1 MTMLKRSKNHLLT
14 AGESYLQH
22 MRFAL
27 MVGFVTLGAGLA
39 CVIHALVP
47 AMCERTC
54 SRTLGQLGLL
64 FSDRGRLR
72 HFEREASGVFTFIA
86 LILLA
91 SATAV
96 IPAALGGGGAL
107 IATIALLAFAI
118 PFTFLSTNP
127 ELEPV
132 EEMPAGQPTA

>member
-1 MTMLKRSKNHLLT
+1 MLKRSKNHLLA

-27 MVGFVTLGAGLA
+27 TVGFVTLGAGLA

-47 AMCERTC
+47 ALCERTC

-64 FSDRGRLR
+64 FSERGRLR
-72 HFEREASGVFTFIA
+72 QFEREASGVVTFIA

-91 SATAV
+91 SATAM

-107 IATIALLAFAI
+107 VATIALLAFAI
-118 PFTFLSTNP
+118 PITFLTTNP
-127 ELEPV
+127 DLDPVDETV
-132 EEMPAGQPTA
+132 EEPLAA

>member
-1 MTMLKRSKNHLLT
+1 MLKRSKGHLLT

-27 MVGFVTLGAGLA
+27 MVGLVTVGAGVA
-39 CVIHALVP
+39 CLIHALVP
-47 AMCERTC
+47 ALCERTC
-54 SRTLGQLGLL
+54 SRTLSQLSLL

-72 HFEREASGVFTFIA
+72 DFEREASGVFTFIA

-91 SATAV
+91 SATAT
-96 IPAALGGGGAL
+96 IPAALGGGSAL

-132 EEMPAGQPTA
+132 EEMVEEPRTA

>member
-1 MTMLKRSKNHLLT
+1 MLKRSKNHLLA

-27 MVGFVTLGAGLA
+27 TVGFVTLGAGLA

-47 AMCERTC
+47 ALCERTC

-64 FSDRGRLR
+64 FSERGRLR
-72 HFEREASGVFTFIA
+72 QFEREASGVVTFIA
-86 LILLA
+86 LFLLA
-91 SATAV
+91 SATAM

-107 IATIALLAFAI
+107 VATIALLAFAI
-118 PFTFLSTNP
+118 PITFLTTNP
-127 ELEPV
+127 DLDPVDETV
-132 EEMPAGQPTA
+132 EEPLAA

>member
-1 MTMLKRSKNHLLT
+1 MLKRSKGHLLT

-27 MVGFVTLGAGLA
+27 MVGLVTVGAGVA
-39 CVIHALVP
+39 CLIHALVP
-47 AMCERTC
+47 ALCERTC
-54 SRTLGQLGLL
+54 SRTLSQLSLL

-91 SATAV
+91 SATAM
-96 IPAALGGGGAL
+96 IPAALGGGSAL

-132 EEMPAGQPTA
+132 EEMVEEPHTAWR

>member
-1 MTMLKRSKNHLLT
+1 MS

-27 MVGFVTLGAGLA
+27 MVGFVTVGAGLA

-47 AMCERTC
+47 SLCERTC
-54 SRTLGQLGLL
+54 SRTLGQLSLL

-91 SATAV
+91 SATAM
-96 IPAALGGGGAL
+96 IPAALGGGWAL

-132 EEMPAGQPTA
+132 EEMAGEPRTA

>member
-1 MTMLKRSKNHLLT
+1 MLKRSKNHLLA

-47 AMCERTC
+47 ALCERTC

-64 FSDRGRLR
+64 FSERGRLR
-72 HFEREASGVFTFIA
+72 QFEREASGVVTFIA

-91 SATAV
+91 SATAM

-107 IATIALLAFAI
+107 VATIALLAFAI
-118 PFTFLSTNP
+118 PITFLTTNP
-127 ELEPV
+127 DLDPVDETV
-132 EEMPAGQPTA
+132 EEPLAA

>member
-1 MTMLKRSKNHLLT
+1 MLKRSKDHLLS
-14 AGESYLQH
+14 AGENYLQH

-27 MVGFVTLGAGLA
+27 MVGFVTVGAGLA

-54 SRTLGQLGLL
+54 SRTLGQLSLL

-91 SATAV
+91 SATAM
-96 IPAALGGGGAL
+96 IPAALGGGWAL

-132 EEMPAGQPTA
+132 EEMVEEPRTA

>member
-1 MTMLKRSKNHLLT
+1 MLKRSKSHLLI

-27 MVGFVTLGAGLA
+27 MVGFVTVGAGLA

-54 SRTLGQLGLL
+54 SRTLSQLSLL
-64 FSDRGRLR
+64 LSDRGRLR

-91 SATAV
+91 SATAM
-96 IPAALGGGGAL
+96 IPAALGGGSAL

-132 EEMPAGQPTA
+132 EEMVEEPRSA

>member
-1 MTMLKRSKNHLLT
+1 MLKRSKGHLLT

-27 MVGFVTLGAGLA
+27 MVGLVTVGAGVA
-39 CVIHALVP
+39 CLIHALVP
-47 AMCERTC
+47 ALCERTC
-54 SRTLGQLGLL
+54 SRTLSQLSLL

-86 LILLA
+86 LVLLA
-91 SATAV
+91 SATAM
-96 IPAALGGGGAL
+96 IPAALGGGSAL

-132 EEMPAGQPTA
+132 EEMVEEPRTAWM

>member
-1 MTMLKRSKNHLLT
+1 MLKRSKNHLLT
-14 AGESYLQH
+14 AGESYLRH

-27 MVGFVTLGAGLA
+27 MVGFVTVGAGLA

-47 AMCERTC
+47 ALCERTC
-54 SRTLGQLGLL
+54 SRTLGQLSLL

-91 SATAV
+91 SATAM
-96 IPAALGGGGAL
+96 IPAALGGGWAL

-132 EEMPAGQPTA
+132 EEMADEPRTA

>member
-1 MTMLKRSKNHLLT
+1 MLKRSKNHLL
-14 AGESYLQH
+14 AASESYLQH

-47 AMCERTC
+47 ALCERTC

-72 HFEREASGVFTFIA
+72 QFEHEASGVVTFIA

-91 SATAV
+91 SATAM

-107 IATIALLAFAI
+107 VATIALLAFAI
-118 PFTFLSTNP
+118 PITFLTTNP
-127 ELEPV
+127 DLDPVDETV
-132 EEMPAGQPTA
+132 EEPLAA

>member
-1 MTMLKRSKNHLLT
+1 MLKRSKNHLLT

-27 MVGFVTLGAGLA
+27 MVGFVTVGAGLA
-39 CVIHALVP
+39 CIIHALVP
-47 AMCERTC
+47 AFCERTC
-54 SRTLGQLGLL
+54 SRTLGQLGML

-72 HFEREASGVFTFIA
+72 QFEREASGVFTFIA
-86 LILLA
+86 LILLS
-91 SATAV
+91 SATAM

-118 PFTFLSTNP
+118 PFTFLATNP
-127 ELEPV
+127 DLEPV
-132 EEMPAGQPTA
+132 EELTDEPLTA

>member
-1 MTMLKRSKNHLLT
+1 MLKRSKGHLLI
-14 AGESYLQH
+14 AGENYLQH

-27 MVGFVTLGAGLA
+27 MVGFVTVGAGLA

-54 SRTLGQLGLL
+54 SRTLDQLSLL

-91 SATAV
+91 SATAMV
-96 IPAALGGGGAL
+96 PAALGGGGAL

-132 EEMPAGQPTA
+132 EEMVEEPSAA

>member
-1 MTMLKRSKNHLLT
+1 MLQGSRNHLLT

-27 MVGFVTLGAGLA
+27 MVGFVTVGAGMA

-47 AMCERTC
+47 SLCERTC
-54 SRTLGQLGLL
+54 SRTLGQLSLL

-91 SATAV
+91 SATAM
-96 IPAALGGGGAL
+96 IPAALGGGWAL

-132 EEMPAGQPTA
+132 EEMADEPRTA